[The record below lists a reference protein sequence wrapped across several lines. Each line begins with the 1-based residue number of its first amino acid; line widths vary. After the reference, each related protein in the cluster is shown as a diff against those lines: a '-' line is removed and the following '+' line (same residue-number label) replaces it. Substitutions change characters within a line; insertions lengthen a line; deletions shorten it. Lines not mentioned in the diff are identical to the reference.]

1 MKVTVEELS
10 PSKRALHVELPL
22 DQVAATMETT
32 LREWRRRVQ
41 LPGFRRGKV
50 PPEII
55 QRRFQSDLKEEVLR
69 ELIPESYRQA
79 VAQADLTPVSQ
90 PRVEDV
96 HFHDGEPLRYRAVV
110 EVKPPVEVRDYRG
123 ILLERKSVQVSDE
136 EVDRALEY
144 LREDAAEYVPME
156 GWPAMRDDLVILD
169 HEGTLHGKPFKGG
182 SGKNQT
188 LILGH
193 GGYLPGFEEQIAGMQ
208 KGDSRQFRVV
218 FPEDSPRK
226 DLAGR
231 TAEFTVTMK
240 EVKKR
245 RVPELNAE
253 FARTVGDV
261 ESLTALRDKLR
272 QQLSERKAREQEGE
286 LKRTLLEK
294 LASAH
299 AVELPEALV
308 EAEAASFLQDVATT
322 VRATGGRIRGL
333 PGNAEEL
340 RAKALEMARRRVK
353 ESLLLEAVARQEGLT
368 VSEAEMDAEIQ
379 AMISA
384 YSAGGGTVGGAGGG
398 TGGGAEGGAAV
409 RRAMEDPGRRADLSA
424 RLLERKALELLFQQA
439 KITEGYNL
447 ITPA

>member
-10 PSKRALHVELPL
+10 PSRRALLVELPL

-32 LREWRRRVQ
+32 LREWRRRLQ
-41 LPGFRRGKV
+41 LPGFRKGKV

-79 VAQADLTPVSQ
+79 LAQTDLTPVGQ

-123 ILLERKSVQVSDE
+123 VPLERKPVQVSDE
-136 EVDRALEY
+136 EVDRALEH

-169 HEGTLHGKPFKGG
+169 HEGTLHEKPFKGG

-193 GGYLPGFEEQIAGMQ
+193 GGYLPGFEEQISGMQ
-208 KGDSRQFRVV
+208 KGDTKQFRLV
-218 FPEDSPRK
+218 FPEEYPRK

-231 TAEFTVTMK
+231 TAQFTVKMK

-245 RVPELNAE
+245 RVPELNDE

-261 ESLTALRDKLR
+261 ESLAALRDKLR
-272 QQLSERKAREQEGE
+272 QRLTERKGQEQDAE
-286 LKRTLLEK
+286 LKRMLLEK
-294 LASAH
+294 LAAAH
-299 AVELPEALV
+299 EVELPETLV
-308 EAEAASFLQDVATT
+308 EAEAASFLQDLVAT
-322 VRATGGRIRGL
+322 VRATGGRVRGL
-333 PGNAEEL
+333 PESAEEL

-353 ESLLLEAVARQEGLT
+353 ETLLLEAVAHQEGLA
-368 VSEAEMDAEIQ
+368 VSEAEIDAEIE
-379 AMISA
+379 AMAAA
-384 YSAGGGTVGGAGGG
+384 YRQEPGSI
-398 TGGGAEGGAAV
+398 
-409 RRAMEDPGRRADLSA
+409 RRALEDPARRAGMTA
-424 RLLERKALELLFQQA
+424 RMLERKALDFLFQQA

>member
-10 PSKRALHVELPL
+10 PSRRALLVELPL

-32 LREWRRRVQ
+32 LREWRRRLQ
-41 LPGFRRGKV
+41 LPGFRKGKV

-79 VAQADLTPVSQ
+79 LAQTDLTPVGQ

-123 ILLERKSVQVSDE
+123 VPLERKPVQVSDE
-136 EVDRALEY
+136 EVERALEH
-144 LREDAAEYVPME
+144 LREDAVEYFPME

-169 HEGTLHGKPFKGG
+169 HEGTLHEKPFKGG

-193 GGYLPGFEEQIAGMQ
+193 GGYLPGFEEQISGMQ
-208 KGDSRQFRVV
+208 KGDTKQFRLV
-218 FPEDSPRK
+218 FPEEYPRK

-231 TAEFTVTMK
+231 TAQFTVKMK

-245 RVPELNAE
+245 RVPELNDE

-261 ESLTALRDKLR
+261 ESLAALRDKLR
-272 QQLSERKAREQEGE
+272 QRLTERKGQEQDAE
-286 LKRTLLEK
+286 LKRMLLEK
-294 LASAH
+294 LAAAH
-299 AVELPEALV
+299 EVELPETLV
-308 EAEAASFLQDVATT
+308 EAEVASFLQDLVAT
-322 VRATGGRIRGL
+322 VRATGGRVRGL
-333 PGNAEEL
+333 PESAEEL
-340 RAKALEMARRRVK
+340 RVKALEMARRRVK
-353 ESLLLEAVARQEGLT
+353 EALLLEAVAHQEGLA
-368 VSEAEMDAEIQ
+368 VSEAEIDAEIE
-379 AMISA
+379 AMAAA
-384 YSAGGGTVGGAGGG
+384 YRQEPGSI
-398 TGGGAEGGAAV
+398 
-409 RRAMEDPGRRADLSA
+409 RRALEDPARRAGMTA
-424 RLLERKALELLFQQA
+424 RMLERKALDFLFQQA

>member
-1 MKVTVEELS
+1 MKVTVEALS

-32 LREWRRRVQ
+32 LREWRRRLQ

-50 PPEII
+50 PPAII
-55 QRRFQSDLKEEVLR
+55 QQRFQSDLKEEVLR

-79 VAQADLTPVSQ
+79 LAQTDLTPVGQ

-110 EVKPPVEVRDYRG
+110 EVKPLVEVRDYQG
-123 ILLERKSVQVSDE
+123 ILLERKPVQVSDE
-136 EVDRALEY
+136 EVGKALES

-169 HEGTLHGKPFKGG
+169 HEGTLHGKSFKGG
-182 SGKNQT
+182 TGKNQT

-193 GGYLPGFEEQIAGMQ
+193 GGYLPGFEGQIAGMQ
-208 KGDSRQFRVV
+208 KGDTKQFRLA
-218 FPEDSPRK
+218 FPGDFPRK
-226 DLAGR
+226 ELAGR

-245 RVPELNAE
+245 RVPELNDE
-253 FARTVGDV
+253 FARTVGDA
-261 ESLTALRDKLR
+261 ESLAALRDTLR
-272 QQLSERKAREQEGE
+272 QQLTERKGREQEAE

-294 LASAH
+294 LAAAH
-299 AVELPEALV
+299 EVELPEALV
-308 EAEAASFLQDVATT
+308 EAEAASFLQDLAATL
-322 VRATGGRIRGL
+322 RATGGRVRGL
-333 PGNAEEL
+333 PENAEEL
-340 RAKALEMARRRVK
+340 RAKAREMARRRVK
-353 ESLLLEAVARQEGLT
+353 ESLLLETVARQESLT
-368 VSEAEMDAEIQ
+368 VSDAEIDAEIE
-379 AMISA
+379 AMAAA
-384 YSAGGGTVGGAGGG
+384 YRQEAS
-398 TGGGAEGGAAV
+398 AV
-409 RRAMEDPGRRADLSA
+409 RRALEDPGRRAGLTA
-424 RLLERKALELLFQQA
+424 RMLERKALDFLFQQA